1 MGSFISWLIVGL
13 LAGGLASMIVP
24 GRTPG
29 GTFGALGVG
38 LIGGV
43 IGGWILDLLDVST
56 NLSWIGSLVVGTI
69 GAVIVLYAM
78 RAMSNRT

>member
-1 MGSFISWLIVGL
+1 MDFIVWLIVGL
-13 LAGGLASMIVP
+13 IAGGLASMIVP

-38 LIGGV
+38 LLGGV
-43 IGGWILDLLDVST
+43 IGGWILNLLDVDS

-69 GAVIVLYAM
+69 GAVIVLYAL